1 MSAPLRFAM
10 VTTFYPPYNF
20 GGDGQYVRRLTHAL
34 AARGHS
40 VDVIHDIDV
49 YTVLS
54 GAKKPPPLEE
64 PPGVTLHGLRSAIPA
79 LSVLATQQL
88 GHPIAHGGTI
98 RRILERGFDVI
109 HFHNV
114 SLVGGPGVLAY
125 GEAVKLYTTHEHW
138 LVCPMHILWR
148 HNRELCTGKQCTR
161 CSIAHRRPPALWRMT
176 DLLARKVRHVDAFLS
191 LSRSCADNHRR
202 FGFERAMRVTPSF
215 LPDRE
220 TGDDKQ
226 AAPEQEAPPYF
237 LAVGRLER
245 IKGLQDVI
253 PLFDSTVPAELWIVG
268 EGSYEREL
276 RKLAAGRASVKFL
289 GRRTPGELRGLYRGA
304 VATMAASVCY
314 EVFPMVVLESFRE
327 ATPVIAR
334 RLGPF
339 PEIIEESNGGL
350 LFETAA
356 DLRSAIGALLDK
368 NTRDRMGAEA
378 QASFRSRWS
387 ERVAI
392 DAYLRLIGELAQERG
407 QTDLERRAGL
417 ASVA

>member
-40 VDVIHDIDV
+40 VDVIHDIDA

-54 GAKKPPPLEE
+54 GGKKPEPLIE
-64 PPGVTLHGLRSAIPA
+64 PPGVTVHGLRSAVPA

-88 GHPIAHGGTI
+88 GHPVFHGREIKKLLGK
-98 RRILERGFDVI
+98 GFDVI

-148 HNRELCTGKQCTR
+148 HKRELCTGKQCFS
-161 CSIAHRRPPALWRMT
+161 CAVAHKRPPQLWRLGN
-176 DLLARKVRHVDAFLS
+176 LLSRKTKHVDAFLS
-191 LSRSCADNHRR
+191 LSRSCAENHRR
-202 FGFERAMRVTPSF
+202 FGFDREMRVTPSF
-215 LPDRE
+215 LPERE
-220 TGDDKQ
+220 SGEQ
-226 AAPEQEAPPYF
+226 AQMQTSAEKTPYF

-253 PLFDSTVPAELWIVG
+253 PQFDASVPAELWIVG
-268 EGSYEREL
+268 EGNYEREL
-276 RKLAAGRASVKFL
+276 RRLAEGRPNVKFL
-289 GRRTPGELRGLYRGA
+289 GRRTPAELRGLYRDA
-304 VATMAASVCY
+304 IATIAASVCY

-327 ATPVIAR
+327 GTPVIAR

-339 PEIIEESNGGL
+339 PEIVEQSDGGI
-350 LFETAA
+350 LFGTDAELRQAIASMLNADTRNKLGASAA
-356 DLRSAIGALLDK
+356 AA
-368 NTRDRMGAEA
+368 
-378 QASFRSRWS
+378 FRSRWS
-387 ERVAI
+387 EETAI
-392 DAYLRLIGELAQERG
+392 NAYLRLIGELARKRG
-407 QTDLERRAGL
+407 RQDIESKAILTPA
-417 ASVA
+417 

>member
-1 MSAPLRFAM
+1 M

-20 GGDGQYVRRLTHAL
+20 GGDGLYVRRLTHAL

-40 VDVIHDIDV
+40 VDVIHDTDA
-49 YTVLS
+49 YTVLG
-54 GAKKPPPLEE
+54 GAAKPSRLVE
-64 PPGVTLHGLRSAIPA
+64 PPGVTVHGLRSAIPA

-88 GHPIAHGGTI
+88 GYPVAHGRTI
-98 RRILERGFDVI
+98 RRILRRGFDVI

-148 HNRELCTGKQCTR
+148 HNRELCTGRQCVR
-161 CSIAHRRPPALWRMT
+161 CSIAHRRPPQLWRLT
-176 DLLARKVRHVDAFLS
+176 DLLARKAQHVDAFLS

-202 FGFERAMRVTPSF
+202 FGFELPMRVTPSF

-220 TGDDKQ
+220 TDDD
-226 AAPEQEAPPYF
+226 APSRPMQGASRYF

-253 PLFDSTVPAELWIVG
+253 PLFDSSVPAELWIVG
-268 EGSYEREL
+268 EGNYEREL
-276 RKLAAGRASVKFL
+276 RRLAAGRTGVKFL
-289 GRRTPGELRGLYRGA
+289 GRRTPAELRGLYRGA
-304 VATMAASVCY
+304 VATIAASVCY

-327 ATPVIAR
+327 GTPVIAR

-339 PEIIEESNGGL
+339 PEIIEQSNGGL
-350 LFETAA
+350 LFATDA
-356 DLRSAIGALLDK
+356 DLRSAIGAMLHEE
-368 NTRDRMGAEA
+368 TRDRFGSEA
-378 QASFRSRWS
+378 QAAFQSRWS

-392 DAYLRLIGELAQERG
+392 DAYLRLIGELARERG
-407 QTDLERRAGL
+407 RTDIEMRA
-417 ASVA
+417 APAPVS